1 MKKNLVMVCLLV
13 LLTSLC
19 FAQGNKEASST
30 NDEVLLRLWMGIPAE
45 NGPQDVVDAFNV
57 WLVYIFS
64 RKPFKTDCFKGILI
78 EVINDRKKK
87 MAGLAGFE
95 PTHDGTKNRCLTAW
109 R

>member
-45 NGPQDVVDAFNV
+45 NGPQDVVDAFNRE
-57 WLVYIFS
+57 Y
-64 RKPFKTDCFKGILI
+64 KDKGIQV
-78 EVINDRKKK
+78 EYERYVNNDQGNLKLETNL
-87 MAGLAGFE
+87 LAGSGI
-95 PTHDGTKNRCLTAW
+95 DVYASY
-109 R
+109 